1 MTKKTWTN
9 LAFQIG
15 SLLAA
20 FLLTTLILLAAG
32 APPFEACCDEHDLAY
47 EQIENEA
54 DRRWADKHFLR
65 CMEAHGHPAS
75 GKVFFVLIR
84 CGGWLSFVLRRF
96 RN

>member
-1 MTKKTWTN
+1 MASN
-9 LAFQIG
+9 GCGLFG
-15 SLLAA
+15 
-20 FLLTTLILLAAG
+20 TLSKVWRVVSGG